1 MNKADLY
8 QTLID
13 QLQQELATVT
23 AAAKSSF
30 ATATS
35 DAHHAEGKY
44 DTFSLETSY
53 LARGQAK
60 RVAELHD
67 ALERL
72 HAQPLKILEADDP
85 AQTGALVR
93 LQNAHGKKRALFFS
107 GAAGGEI
114 IKAAEEEI
122 VVITSQSPLGRAV
135 LGRKAGEHFDIT
147 IAGTK
152 ETYTILTIE

>member
-67 ALERL
+67 ALSSPRN
-72 HAQPLKILEADDP
+72 HRSDAPSSGARQAKPLTSPSP
-85 AQTGALVR
+85 AQKKPTPSAPSNNEKITGR
-93 LQNAHGKKRALFFS
+93 
-107 GAAGGEI
+107 
-114 IKAAEEEI
+114 
-122 VVITSQSPLGRAV
+122 PLHPV
-135 LGRKAGEHFDIT
+135 LLRF
-147 IAGTK
+147 
-152 ETYTILTIE
+152 